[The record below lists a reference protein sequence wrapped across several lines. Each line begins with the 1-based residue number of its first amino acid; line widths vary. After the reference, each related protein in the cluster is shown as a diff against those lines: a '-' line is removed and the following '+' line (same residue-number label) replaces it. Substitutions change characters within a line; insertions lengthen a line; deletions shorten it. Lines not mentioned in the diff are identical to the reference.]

1 MKEEGRGKKEE
12 GRRKKEEGK
21 RKREEE
27 RGKKEEVE
35 IFTLFPSFHL
45 PISPSPSLP
54 LSPSPSPPI
63 SPSPSL
69 PRIIAGVDEVG
80 RGALFGPV
88 VAAACILPD
97 DVLDELVSCGV
108 RDSKQLSATARS
120 RLAIKIRAVAVDCQI
135 GAASVREIDRLNI
148 LQASLLAMKRAILK
162 LNVTPDLCLVDG
174 NRRIPNLAID
184 QETMIKGDS
193 RSIQIA
199 AASIVAKVWRDELI
213 LRMAVK
219 YPEYDL
225 TNNKG
230 YGTKKHKLALE
241 RCGVSVF
248 HRTSF
253 SPCRES

>member
-1 MKEEGRGKKEE
+1 MKSEGT
-12 GRRKKEEGK
+12 RKKEEV
-21 RKREEE
+21 

-45 PISPSPSLP
+45 PLPQSPP
-54 LSPSPSPPI
+54 PPI
-63 SPSPSL
+63 SPL
-69 PRIIAGVDEVG
+69 VIVGVDEVG

-97 DVLDELVSCGV
+97 GVLDELASCGV
-108 RDSKQLSATARS
+108 RDSKQLSAAARS
-120 RLAIKIRAVAVDCQI
+120 RLAVKIRAVAVDCQI
-135 GAASVREIDRLNI
+135 GAAGVREIDRLNI

-174 NRRIPNLAID
+174 NQRIPNLAIE
-184 QETMIKGDS
+184 QETMIKGDA

-213 LRMAVK
+213 VRLAVK

-230 YGTKKHKLALE
+230 YGTAKHKLALE
-241 RCGVSVF
+241 RYGVSVL

-253 SPCRES
+253 SPCRKS

>member
-1 MKEEGRGKKEE
+1 M
-12 GRRKKEEGK
+12 
-21 RKREEE
+21 
-27 RGKKEEVE
+27 KKEEVE

-45 PISPSPSLP
+45 SLSPTPPVSPSPLP
-54 LSPSPSPPI
+54 LSPSPR
-63 SPSPSL
+63 L

-97 DVLDELVSCGV
+97 EVLDELVSCGV
-108 RDSKQLSATARS
+108 RDSKQLSPAARS
-120 RLAIKIRAVAVDCQI
+120 RLALKIRAVAVDCQI

-148 LQASLLAMKRAILK
+148 LQASLLAMKRAIVK

-174 NRRIPNLAID
+174 NQRIPNLSID

-213 LRMAVK
+213 LRMALK

-230 YGTKKHKLALE
+230 YGTKKHTLALE
-241 RCGVSVF
+241 RCGASVF

-253 SPCRES
+253 RPCRES

>member
-1 MKEEGRGKKEE
+1 MSDMKSE
-12 GRRKKEEGK
+12 GRRKKSEV
-21 RKREEE
+21 

-45 PISPSPSLP
+45 P
-54 LSPSPSPPI
+54 LSPSGSKT
-63 SPSPSL
+63 L
-69 PRIIAGVDEVG
+69 VIAGVDEVG

-97 DVLDELVSCGV
+97 EVLKELASCGV
-108 RDSKQLSATARS
+108 RDSKQLSAGARS
-120 RLAIKIRAVAVDCQI
+120 RLAVKIRAVAVDCQI
-135 GAASVREIDRLNI
+135 GVASVREIDRLNI

-162 LNVTPDLCLVDG
+162 LSVTPDLCLVDG
-174 NRRIPNLAID
+174 NQRIPNLSIE
-184 QETMIKGDS
+184 QETMIQGDA

-225 TNNKG
+225 KNNKG
-230 YGTKKHKLALE
+230 YGTAKHKLALE
-241 RCGVSVF
+241 RCGVSAF
-248 HRTSF
+248 HRVSF
-253 SPCRES
+253 SPCRK

>member
-1 MKEEGRGKKEE
+1 MNEE
-12 GRRKKEEGK
+12 RRSKNA
-21 RKREEE
+21 EE
-27 RGKKEEVE
+27 RGNREELE

-45 PISPSPSLP
+45 PLPPSPPLPLP
-54 LSPSPSPPI
+54 LSPPPSQ
-63 SPSPSL
+63 
-69 PRIIAGVDEVG
+69 IIAGVDEVG

-88 VAAACILPD
+88 VAAACILPIEL
-97 DVLDELVSCGV
+97 LDELASCGV

-120 RLAIKIRAVAVDCQI
+120 RLAVKIRAVAVDCQI
-135 GAASVREIDRLNI
+135 GVASVKEIDRLNI

-162 LNVTPDLCLVDG
+162 LKVTPDLCLVDG
-174 NRRIPNLAID
+174 NQRIPNLAIE
-184 QETMIKGDS
+184 QETMVKGDV

-213 LRMAVK
+213 MRLAVK

-230 YGTKKHKLALE
+230 YGTAKHKLGLE

-248 HRTSF
+248 HRVSF
-253 SPCRES
+253 SPCRK